1 MANYHTMKKEELIK
15 TLKERDAAIAG
26 FEQTNAALVKEKDDL
41 TVKIEGLTRDCEG
54 MTEECNNLRNK
65 VNGLTDDL
73 KKSNE
78 TCERLNKE
86 KDALRIEKNAIK
98 TTVEQKEEIIST
110 LKCQRV
116 ILLIVAIIAI
126 GIAIIF

>member
-1 MANYHTMKKEELIK
+1 MANYHTMKKDELIK
-15 TLKERDAAIAG
+15 VLKERDEELDSARKTIA
-26 FEQTNAALVKEKDDL
+26 ERDS
-41 TVKIEGLTRDCEG
+41 KINGLIRDCEG

-86 KDALRIEKNAIK
+86 KDALRVEKNAVK

-110 LKCQRV
+110 LKHQR
-116 ILLIVAIIAI
+116 AIIGIITIAAI
-126 GIAIIF
+126 LIAIIF

>member
-1 MANYHTMKKEELIK
+1 MANYHTIKKDELIK
-15 TLKERDAAIAG
+15 VLKERDEELDSVRKTIA
-26 FEQTNAALVKEKDDL
+26 ERDA
-41 TVKIEGLTRDCEG
+41 KISGLTRDCEG
-54 MTEECNNLRNK
+54 MTEECNNLHNK
-65 VNGLTDDL
+65 INGLTDDL

-86 KDALRIEKNAIK
+86 KDTLRVEKNAVK
-98 TTVEQKEEIIST
+98 TTIEQKEEIIST

-116 ILLIVAIIAI
+116 ILLIVTIVAI

>member
-15 TLKERDAAIAG
+15 ALKERDEELNSARKTIA
-26 FEQTNAALVKEKDDL
+26 ERDA
-41 TVKIEGLTRDCEG
+41 KISGLTRDCEG
-54 MTEECNNLRNK
+54 MTEECTNLRNK

-86 KDALRIEKNAIK
+86 EDALRVEKNAIK

-116 ILLIVAIIAI
+116 ILLIVAIVAI

>member
-1 MANYHTMKKEELIK
+1 MANYHTMKKDELIK
-15 TLKERDAAIAG
+15 VLKERDEELDSVRKTIA
-26 FEQTNAALVKEKDDL
+26 ERDA
-41 TVKIEGLTRDCEG
+41 KISGLTRDCEG
-54 MTEECNNLRNK
+54 MTEECNNLHNK
-65 VNGLTDDL
+65 INGLTDDL

-86 KDALRIEKNAIK
+86 KDALRVEKNAVK
-98 TTVEQKEEIIST
+98 TTIEQKEEIIST

-116 ILLIVAIIAI
+116 ILLIATIVAI

>member
-1 MANYHTMKKEELIK
+1 MNYNQMKKEELIK
-15 TLKERDAAIAG
+15 VLKEKDAAIAG
-26 FEQTNAALVKEKDDL
+26 FEQTNKLLVEEKDTL
-41 TVKIEGLTRDCEG
+41 TIKVSGLTKDCEG
-54 MTEECNNLRNK
+54 MTTECNILRNK

-86 KDALRIEKNAIK
+86 KDALRVEKNAVK
-98 TTVEQKEEIIST
+98 TTIEQKEEIIST
-110 LKCQRV
+110 LTCQRV
-116 ILLIVAIIAI
+116 ILLIVAIVAI

>member
-1 MANYHTMKKEELIK
+1 MANYHTMKKDELIK
-15 TLKERDAAIAG
+15 VLKEKDAAIAG
-26 FEQTNAALVKEKDDL
+26 FEQTNKLLVEEKDNL
-41 TVKIEGLTRDCEG
+41 TTKVLGLTKDCEG
-54 MTEECNNLRNK
+54 MTEESNNLRNK

-86 KDALRIEKNAIK
+86 KDALRVEKNAVK
-98 TTVEQKEEIIST
+98 TTIEQKEEIIST

-116 ILLIVAIIAI
+116 ILLIVTIVAI